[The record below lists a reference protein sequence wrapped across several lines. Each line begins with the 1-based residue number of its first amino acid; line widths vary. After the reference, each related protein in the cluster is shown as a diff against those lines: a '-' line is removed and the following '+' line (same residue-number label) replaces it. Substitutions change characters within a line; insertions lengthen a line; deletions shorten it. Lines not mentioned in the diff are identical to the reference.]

1 MIFKHGRIKVKRFYC
16 FLFIAALFVSCLCL
30 FSCRHSG
37 SVSGLPEEENPSSPG
52 DGGGSGSKGDG
63 GTEAGD
69 GGTEEGD
76 VPGYEDELLPP
87 PENPEMFYII
97 FDPNVGSGE
106 RIYEKRAKNTNY
118 FSAYTSFFK
127 SGYAF
132 LGWTKKRILMKFF
145 LGMEV

>member
-16 FLFIAALFVSCLCL
+16 FLFIAALFVSCFCL
-30 FSCRHSG
+30 FRAGIVVLYPACRKKKF
-37 SVSGLPEEENPSSPG
+37 LPVPAM
-52 DGGGSGSKGDG
+52 
-63 GTEAGD
+63 EAALEVKVTAGQKLA
-69 GGTEEGD
+69 TVVQKRVM
-76 VPGYEDELLPP
+76 VPVMRMSFPPP

-97 FDPNVGSGE
+97 FDPNGGSGE

-127 SGYAF
+127 TGYAF